1 MKKQYSLGFISR
13 SQSTNE
19 MYSPIWYKHL
29 TEETLKNSFIKE
41 YIFEQD
47 FGSYTFSEAAD
58 DYLMK
63 LGCKVIDRFSLLN
76 SSDIVIS
83 LKPTDEWEYMSS
95 GSTLVSW
102 FNHLK
107 SLPKNFKNI
116 NFLDLEE
123 INILAE
129 GRQQKLL

>member
-1 MKKQYSLGFISR
+1 
-13 SQSTNE
+13 